1 MNKIFVALG
10 FIALI
15 ITCTFA
21 VREPISLAF
30 IIGTF
35 IIIGFGFGKIGEK
48 AEFNSRLSQSERR
61 GTLRFCAV
69 GFLVASLSANIG
81 FLIWVNS
88 HTPIF
93 GDAYAERKQYEN
105 LKSDLKKQDAD
116 QEKARV
122 IGTYDAK
129 EAVKGLLKDSS
140 SADFSGEMI
149 GKGGAVC
156 GYVNAKNSFGAY
168 AGNSRYISTNG
179 QSAIDDGSQSFNDS
193 WKNLC
198 N

>member
-10 FIALI
+10 FIALV

-21 VREPISLAF
+21 AREPLSLVF
-30 IIGTF
+30 IIATF

-48 AEFNSRLSQSERR
+48 AAFNSRLTQAERR

-69 GFLVASLSANIG
+69 GFLAVSLAANVG
-81 FLIWVNS
+81 FLFWVNS
-88 HTPIF
+88 QTPIF
-93 GDAYAERKQYEN
+93 GDAYAERKQYED
-105 LKSDLKKQDAD
+105 LKSDLKKQETA
-116 QEKARV
+116 QEDGRAIRY
-122 IGTYDAK
+122 YDAK
-129 EAVKGLLKDSS
+129 ESVKGLLKDSS
-140 SADFSGEMI
+140 SAEFSGEKI

-179 QSAIDDGSQSFNDS
+179 HSVIDDDSQEFNDS
-193 WKNLC
+193 WENTC